1 MTRHQVAKDEVTP
14 FTVLLLFDQRSRT
27 VYRPKLLEM
36 LHGTGARLEEVDA
49 TPSTVQTVAE
59 KFDALVPMA
68 DVILVDATFHNTNV
82 GMEIGRHMLH
92 RDHRLVLFQCDAE
105 EFSPAKIPF
114 YLRGYTC
121 RQLKPNGDVKSL
133 PNVDLRDDIL
143 RIGMRHAAEPLERF
157 ATGPVDD
164 ADALREF
171 ADYDYVLKSPAAS
184 FFFGEFAVT
193 VGHPAL
199 YLPLPLYVYVGIKKS
214 KSNDQVTIRYKQGAG
229 QHPPWVNLDVKYR
242 LQMEEAIRLLAPSTP
257 PLEIAVWSQ
266 APTMCGIG
274 TSSAIAAC
282 LARYLHREGFIQ
294 TEGEAK
300 AADLPENENLLGPS
314 GLLDK
319 VFRTAWKLDLC
330 FHSVK
335 GSGAGSFA
343 TLAGAAGPNPVMF
356 LSGARKM
363 WESDIGNHG
372 WALGATLREAYA
384 AIDSILCWGFRLSP
398 PSPSVAFKPTHFALL
413 YTGATKSTGHAMDS
427 LSAMSRYF
435 LESPRMVRGIVESI
449 RTLPAQVRYEVQSR
463 LSDSYVRLLD
473 ESLSGVHAGPDITRE
488 HSAVTQ
494 EALLTAYG
502 AATMLGMNSYWS
514 RNDFSYLAL
523 METCQSLLE
532 VLGVTGITPH
542 GKPTTWEPYV
552 LAQIINCTQAP
563 DGSRVFGAKVTGGGM
578 GGDLFVSSRCEDGQE
593 FERHLR
599 HAIHRAREGFTSDYK
614 EDFARVH
621 FSSTWLSEYPNL
633 YECQGTHFLRSGS

>member
-1 MTRHQVAKDEVTP
+1 MTRHEVAKDEVTP
-14 FTVLLLFDQRSRT
+14 FTVLLLFDQRSRS

-92 RDHRLVLFQCDAE
+92 RDHRLVLFQCEAE
-105 EFSPAKIPF
+105 QFSPAKVPF

-121 RQLKPNGDVKSL
+121 RQLKPDGDVKSL

-143 RIGMRHAAEPLERF
+143 RIGVRHAAEPLERY

-171 ADYDYVLKSPAAS
+171 ADYGYVLKSPAAA

-214 KSNDQVTIRYKQGAG
+214 KSNNPITIRYRQAPG
-229 QHPPWVNLDVKYR
+229 QHPSWVSLDVKYR
-242 LQMEEAIRLLAPSTP
+242 SQMEEAIGLLAPATP

-282 LARYLHREGFIQ
+282 MARYLHREGFIQ
-294 TEGEAK
+294 TAQTQMPVN
-300 AADLPENENLLGPS
+300 LPENENLLGPR
-314 GLLDK
+314 GVLDA

-330 FHSVK
+330 FHSMK
-335 GSGAGSFA
+335 GSGAGAFA
-343 TLAGAAGPNPVMF
+343 TLAGAKGPNPVMF

-363 WESDIGNHG
+363 WENDIGKHG

-384 AIDSILCWGFRLSP
+384 AIDSIPCWGFRLSP
-398 PSPSVAFKPTHFALL
+398 PMPSVAFKPTHFALV

-427 LSAMSRYF
+427 LNAMSRYF
-435 LESPRMVRGIVESI
+435 LESPSMVRGIVESI
-449 RTLPAQVRYEVQSR
+449 RALPAEVRYEIQSR
-463 LSDSYVRLLD
+463 ISDSYVRLLD
-473 ESLSGVHAGPDITRE
+473 ESLSDVHPGQDITRK

-514 RNDFSYLAL
+514 RDDFSYLAL

-542 GKPTTWEPYV
+542 GRHTTWEPYA
-552 LAQIINCTQAP
+552 LAQILNCTQAP
-563 DGSRVFGAKVTGGGM
+563 DGSRVFGAKITGGGM
-578 GGDLFVSSRCEDGQE
+578 GGDLFVASRSESAEE
-593 FERHLR
+593 FERYLR
-599 HAIHRAREGFTSDYK
+599 HAIHRAREVFTSDYK
-614 EDFARVH
+614 DDFGKVH
-621 FSSTWLSEYPNL
+621 FSSSWLPGYPSQ
-633 YECQGTHFLRSGS
+633 YECRGAHFLR